1 MEKLNESPAS
11 APVSTDIAGAVALGD
26 PVTSGSLPGTGA
38 AVLNPA
44 DTFVRRHLGPGET
57 DVRPHSSHRRYTMGS
72 DSHLPITWALGTPQR
87 GHTTAPA
94 GRRLAI
100 GVTSYH

>member
-1 MEKLNESPAS
+1 MQEMNG
-11 APVSTDIAGAVALGD
+11 PVLTGRGNRGEFCKANGVFRPICRSGEEAGREA
-26 PVTSGSLPGTGA
+26 SGSI
-38 AVLNPA
+38 
-44 DTFVRRHLGPGET
+44 RRSKSLRYSGDT

-100 GVTSYH
+100 GVTSYS